1 MKFLGRKKECGVLEQ
16 MYQRNDFQMLI
27 LYGRRRVG
35 KTTLLNHFS
44 EGKDPLFF
52 TGIESKDEENLQ
64 EFGREVFAHFHEEI
78 PGVSFRSWSDLFSFL
93 TSCLRKKSSKKK
105 ELIIIDEYPYI
116 AENAEELSSLSSR
129 GQSTANGPA

>member
-1 MKFLGRKKECGVLEQ
+1 MIFLGRKTECGVLEQ
-16 MYQRNDFQMLI
+16 MYQRNGFQMLI

-64 EFGREVFAHFHEEI
+64 EFGREVFAHFHE
-78 PGVSFRSWSDLFSFL
+78 
-93 TSCLRKKSSKKK
+93 
-105 ELIIIDEYPYI
+105 
-116 AENAEELSSLSSR
+116 
-129 GQSTANGPA
+129 